1 MEKWLKYGNW
11 HNYDKLIG
19 PLRIVWH
26 LRMSKNVHSKF
37 RNFVGAWEW
46 GFFEPFLTDDYARS
60 QHFSAQILT
69 KHVTLEPK
77 VTITIVKPKRIRNGG
92 PENAKPEVR
101 YSVYTKIHIYN
112 KIDILRF
119 YDQFF
124 DRAYQLKIVDFSEFG
139 INAFLSSPGESTSK
153 NNNLRS
159 WVAMVTKRQVVEKW
173 PKMTKIDG
181 KFHTLVQMSYVFNVN
196 IS

>member
-1 MEKWLKYGNW
+1 MEKWLKSGNW

-19 PLRIVWH
+19 PLRIVWQ
-26 LRMSKNVHSKF
+26 RMSKNVHSKF
-37 RNFVGAWEW
+37 RNFVGAWER

-119 YDQFF
+119 YICKNEAISGWLSRYWCRKLLF
-124 DRAYQLKIVDFSEFG
+124 DDPNPLM
-139 INAFLSSPGESTSK
+139 TS
-153 NNNLRS
+153 
-159 WVAMVTKRQVVEKW
+159 
-173 PKMTKIDG
+173 
-181 KFHTLVQMSYVFNVN
+181 
-196 IS
+196 

>member
-1 MEKWLKYGNW
+1 M
-11 HNYDKLIG
+11 
-19 PLRIVWH
+19 
-26 LRMSKNVHSKF
+26 
-37 RNFVGAWEW
+37 GAWER

-112 KIDILRF
+112 KTPRGWRHN
-119 YDQFF
+119 FF
-124 DRAYQLKIVDFSEFG
+124 GKNISPDFSFG
-139 INAFLSSPGESTSK
+139 K
-153 NNNLRS
+153 
-159 WVAMVTKRQVVEKW
+159 
-173 PKMTKIDG
+173 
-181 KFHTLVQMSYVFNVN
+181 
-196 IS
+196 